1 MQLQNIKL
9 AIYYVAISKLP
20 NSQFISIFNRLRCFY
35 LERVLK
41 ILEPDPR
48 NKIQRNVYISNGK
61 NVTIGRCCQINE
73 SVFIQGA
80 TIGSFVMIAPHV
92 SIISSSHITESC
104 DIPMILQGS
113 VTNNFSIIEDDVWIG
128 RNAIIMPGVRIG
140 KGSIIGAGSVV
151 TKDVPSYTVV
161 GGVPAKEIR
170 KRKP

>member
-1 MQLQNIKL
+1 MKMQLQNIKL

-80 TIGSFVMIAPHV
+80 TIGSFVMIAP
-92 SIISSSHITESC
+92 TF
-104 DIPMILQGS
+104 Q
-113 VTNNFSIIEDDVWIG
+113 
-128 RNAIIMPGVRIG
+128 
-140 KGSIIGAGSVV
+140 
-151 TKDVPSYTVV
+151 
-161 GGVPAKEIR
+161 
-170 KRKP
+170 